1 MHAHHN
7 LKSGVANSIAAVEE
21 GCDRIDASLA
31 GMGAGA
37 GNAPLEVFIAAA
49 DKLGWQHGTDLYALM
64 DAADD
69 LVRPL
74 QDRPVRVDR
83 ETLALGYAGVY
94 SSFLRHCET
103 AAARYGLS
111 AVDILVELGKRRMVG
126 GQEDMIVVAWS
137 GSAQQQIMMT
147 ARRGFVCPSQHD
159 CRMRRERL
167 IRANICPVPVINS
180 SDYAAGNVSV
190 AIHLHSQ

>member
-7 LKSGVANSIAAVEE
+7 LSLGVANSIAAVEE

-37 GNAPLEVFIAAA
+37 GNAPLEVLLPPPTSSAGSMAP
-49 DKLGWQHGTDLYALM
+49 DLYALM
-64 DAADD
+64 NAADE

-94 SSFLRHCET
+94 SSFLRHSEV
-103 AAARYGLS
+103 AAERYGLS

-126 GQEDMIVVAWS
+126 GQEDMIADVALDLLN
-137 GSAQQQIMMT
+137 
-147 ARRGFVCPSQHD
+147 R
-159 CRMRRERL
+159 
-167 IRANICPVPVINS
+167 NK
-180 SDYAAGNVSV
+180 
-190 AIHLHSQ
+190 